1 MDCYK
6 PTPLFTMG
14 GSRLQTC
21 VILHGRWIIWDVRFC
36 WKPRGMAD
44 PLVFSLMYV
53 HPSLPSPRTLFFV
66 PFRLCA
72 ILWLQSFSNRCC
84 SILPFLED
92 PCVTP
97 NEGKLVFF
105 SVPLPSQLVRW
116 SRLSQLLMVFCL
128 GSYWPSKVSL
138 QQNHIMLQMKR
149 WLQNNLILIEFNIYN
164 KNRTTVCPLPHPST
178 FCLFPLDLPSLSP
191 GLVSSNTQWWVITR
205 IFTRKEGFPVPVF
218 QIRCFLLFTY
228 AQLAVSF
235 CPLMH
240 FWLSGFSLGDF
251 RKRKN

>member
-164 KNRTTVCPLPHPST
+164 KKNHRMSFTSSLN
-178 FCLFPLDLPSLSP
+178 LLSLSIGPPLTFP
-191 GLVSSNTQWWVITR
+191 GSCIFKHSMVSDNKNFYEKGGISCPCVPN
-205 IFTRKEGFPVPVF
+205 PVF
-218 QIRCFLLFTY
+218 FAFHLCTTCRFFLPTDAF
-228 AQLAVSF
+228 LA
-235 CPLMH
+235 
-240 FWLSGFSLGDF
+240 F
-251 RKRKN
+251 RFLTWWF